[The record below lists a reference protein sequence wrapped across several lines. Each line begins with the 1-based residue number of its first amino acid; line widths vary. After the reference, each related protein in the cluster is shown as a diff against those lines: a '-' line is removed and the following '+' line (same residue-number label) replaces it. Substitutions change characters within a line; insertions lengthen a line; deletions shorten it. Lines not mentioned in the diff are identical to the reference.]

1 MGLVLRSVRVVFLAC
16 LALCAAGPV
25 TQARA
30 DQPFGVEDLVRLER
44 ISEPAASPDGSH
56 IAYTLRTTD
65 IDANKGRT
73 GVWWV
78 DARAPAQAPRRLTD
92 IAANAGAAAWS
103 ADGRYL
109 SYLSNRSGTN
119 QVWRSAITGAD
130 PVEVTRLPLDV

>member
-65 IDANKGRT
+65 MDANKGRT

-92 IAANAGAAAWS
+92 IAANAGAAARTRCGAAPSRVPIRSKSPACRSMS
-103 ADGRYL
+103 AAFA
-109 SYLSNRSGTN
+109 SPPKETCC
-119 QVWRSAITGAD
+119 W
-130 PVEVTRLPLDV
+130 